1 MHARSTWL
9 AGSVRERETHAR
21 SDSSFSEN
29 DTSITRR
36 GAAITI
42 SPSAN
47 PTKGDMDI
55 VKPKRNPPRCVRIHG
70 IDTLVTNGGYDSV
83 NQAMSFGI
91 PLVAAR
97 TTEDKADVNARVA
110 WSGVGVD
117 LATNE
122 PTPAALREA

>member
-1 MHARSTWL
+1 MHARWTWL

-47 PTKGDMDI
+47 PPKGDMDI

-70 IDTLVTNGGYDSV
+70 IDTLVVAGHAVIAESIAEPQSPTSLTRLLRD
-83 NQAMSFGI
+83 
-91 PLVAAR
+91 PLGFVW
-97 TTEDKADVNARVA
+97 KY
-110 WSGVGVD
+110 
-117 LATNE
+117 
-122 PTPAALREA
+122 